1 MEDYPG
7 STDYRTTLTE
17 WVLAF
22 TTHGRHISQL
32 NIWRLIMIASMRG
45 YITGYRITLAWTATT
60 WHTSPSA
67 SSVCFVSGLSCS
79 AIFNSVLNLL
89 WRTWAPLSILAVYAM
104 TVKNKKHKI
113 SLIIF
118 GALLAYAL
126 WLTCRPVKI
135 IAVHHTGNHSA
146 AILVN
151 NLPFTDRDKIAWW
164 QENRAMLKEKYDL
177 PAPADNGF
185 FSVTVWLLS

>member
-1 MEDYPG
+1 
-7 STDYRTTLTE
+7 
-17 WVLAF
+17 
-22 TTHGRHISQL
+22 
-32 NIWRLIMIASMRG
+32 
-45 YITGYRITLAWTATT
+45 
-60 WHTSPSA
+60 
-67 SSVCFVSGLSCS
+67 
-79 AIFNSVLNLL
+79 
-89 WRTWAPLSILAVYAM
+89 M

-185 FSVTVWLLS
+185 FSVTVWLFGEGYQEDNQDDDQYCFKDMQTMKHCIEKTDSFTIYSSRGNQAHFSVDNGGYILKNNGEIIKTSDK